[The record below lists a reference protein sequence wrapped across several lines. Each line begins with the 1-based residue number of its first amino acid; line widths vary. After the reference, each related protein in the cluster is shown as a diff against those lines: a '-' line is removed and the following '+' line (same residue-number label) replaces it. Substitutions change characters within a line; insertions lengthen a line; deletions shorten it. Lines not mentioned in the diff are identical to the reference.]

1 MPAALTA
8 VGDCGDRRWMD
19 WIAGGAGRADARAGG
34 VVFCSRDASSRRRAG
49 AEDLITLLTN
59 GHMVPSPPKGE
70 TLEENYSVSVAMEY
84 RGHWVRVSRPQASVP
99 VLNECRKQFDARAGL
114 AERLDG
120 SYPYECVSGKLT
132 AHHVEIGLN
141 GKRLFYGKSAGP
153 IFIAAFGRGRCRAQ
167 FDRMGNVFD
176 KS

>member
-1 MPAALTA
+1 MRRNAVSLVHEILDDEMPNG
-8 VGDCGDRRWMD
+8 VGSLDHHFVGRLERR
-19 WIAGGAGRADARAGG
+19 
-34 VVFCSRDASSRRRAG
+34 FRRAG

-70 TLEENYSVSVAMEY
+70 TLEDNYSVSVAMEY

-141 GKRLFYGKSAGP
+141 GKRLFYGDT
-153 IFIAAFGRGRCRAQ
+153 IL
-167 FDRMGNVFD
+167 
-176 KS
+176 